1 MLMVEHGGGLTG
13 GTGGYGNPGIVATG
27 GTQTS
32 GGSGWIAG
40 SFGIGGGT
48 TSTSYNDGGSGGGG
62 YYGGGR
68 ANGANYAG
76 GGGSGFVTGY
86 TGCDT
91 TYRNNHKGINNE
103 LLNFTDVVMQNGVK
117 TGNGS
122 A

>member
-1 MLMVEHGGGLTG
+1 MTSVHY
-13 GTGGYGNPGIVATG
+13 GGYN
-27 GTQTS
+27 
-32 GGSGWIAG
+32 
-40 SFGIGGGT
+40 GGGT

-68 ANGANYAG
+68 ANGFNYAG

-117 TGNGS
+117 TGNES
-122 A
+122 DSLSLVRIDDSD